1 MFFANL
7 NLSKQY
13 HFGSICHNTSIRQLI
28 SVWTRV
34 FITAARVRSIHSK
47 IYCSPP
53 HALII
58 CILSIEAIFGSI
70 DHLWIM
76 SSCTMPQIEY
86 LRRLTLIPYSQ
97 LIFRCFIEIPK
108 KIILNDFYF

>member
-7 NLSKQY
+7 NLSKQHY
-13 HFGSICHNTSIRQLI
+13 FGSICHNTSIRQLI
-28 SVWTRV
+28 SVRTRV
-34 FITAARVRSIHSK
+34 SITSARVRSVYSK
-47 IYCSPP
+47 VNRSTPVTSITCK
-53 HALII
+53 
-58 CILSIEAIFGSI
+58 LSIEAIFGSI

-76 SSCTMPQIEY
+76 STCTMPQIEL